1 MLGKIKNKLS
11 FNNKIIRWM
20 SVGLA
25 VIILLISGF
34 ALGFKFGKM
43 VPETISVKELSGT
56 SEGQPAAVNFGTFWQ
71 AWDVV
76 NKNYLNAGKIN
87 AQDKVYGAISGLV
100 GSLDDPYSVFLSPK
114 ENKKFQEDVQ
124 GNFGGIGAEIGI
136 KKNQLVVIAPLKDTP
151 ASRAG
156 LRAED
161 MILKIN
167 STSTEGM
174 TADDAVKLIRGPENT
189 NVTLMIMRENWEK
202 PKDFKITRG
211 KIIVPTL
218 DLTMKDGNIAYI
230 QLYTF
235 NSNANYLFYQTAT
248 KALSGGAKGIV
259 LDLRNNPGGY
269 LEVAVD
275 LGGWFLQKDTL
286 IVKEE
291 SRNGDIE
298 VLKANGNAALAG
310 FPVVV
315 LMNGGSASAS
325 EILAG
330 ALRDDRKVKLIGEK
344 SFGKGTVQELIP
356 LPDGSTV
363 KLTIA
368 HWVLPSGK
376 ILENGGLD
384 PDIEV
389 KITDDDI
396 KNKKDPQ
403 LDKALEVMK
412 GEIAKN
418 SK

>member
-1 MLGKIKNKLS
+1 MLPKVKNKFS
-11 FNNKIIRWM
+11 FNNKIIRLI
-20 SVGLA
+20 SITLTVAVLLA
-25 VIILLISGF
+25 SGF
-34 ALGFKFGKM
+34 AVGFRFGKM
-43 VPETISVKELSGT
+43 VPETIVIKEISGT
-56 SEGQPAAVNFGTFWQ
+56 SAGQPSAINFGTFWQ
-71 AWDVV
+71 AWNTV
-76 NKNYLNAGKIN
+76 NENYLNAEKIN

-100 GSLDDPYSVFLSPK
+100 GSLKDPYSIFFPPK

-136 KKNQLVVIAPLKDTP
+136 KKNQLVVVAPLKDTP
-151 ASRAG
+151 AERAG
-156 LRAED
+156 LKAED

-167 STSTEGM
+167 STSTDGM
-174 TADDAVKLIRGPENT
+174 TVDDAVKLIRGPENT
-189 NVTLMIMRENWEK
+189 DVTLMIMREEWEK

-235 NSNANYLFYQTAT
+235 NSNADYLFYQAAT
-248 KALSGGAKGIV
+248 KALSGGARGII

-275 LGGWFLQKDTL
+275 LGGWFLPKGTL

-291 SRNGDIE
+291 SRNGNVE
-298 VLKANGNAALAG
+298 VLKASGNAALVG
-310 FPVVV
+310 LPVVV

-330 ALRDDRKVKLIGEK
+330 ALRDNNVAKLIGEK

-356 LPDGSTV
+356 LQDGSTI

-376 ILENGGLD
+376 ILDNGGLD

-403 LDKALEVMK
+403 LDKALEVIR
-412 GEIAKN
+412 GEIAK
-418 SK
+418 K

>member
-1 MLGKIKNKLS
+1 MLKNFKDK
-11 FNNKIIRWM
+11 FCFDRKIILWI
-20 SVGLA
+20 SGALAAA
-25 VIILLISGF
+25 VILASGF
-34 ALGFKFGKM
+34 ALGFRQGKM
-43 VPETISVKELSGT
+43 FPQTISVSDVSNT
-56 SEGQPAAVNFGTFWQ
+56 SSGQPSVVDFGTFWQ

-76 NKNYLNAGKIN
+76 NKNYLNAGKIS
-87 AQDKVYGAISGLV
+87 AQDKVNGAIKGLV
-100 GSLDDPYSVFLSPK
+100 GSLNDPYSVFFPPK

-156 LRAED
+156 LKAGD

-167 STSTEGM
+167 STSTEEM
-174 TADDAVKLIRGPENT
+174 TSDEAVKLIRGPEKT
-189 NVTLMIMRENWEK
+189 QVILSIFREGWDK
-202 PKDFKITRG
+202 PQDFKIARET
-211 KIIVPTL
+211 IMVPTL
-218 DLTMKDGNIAYI
+218 DLTMKDGRIAYI

-235 NSNANYLFYQTAT
+235 NANAEYLFYNAVK
-248 KALSGGAKGIV
+248 KAANDGARGII

-269 LEVAVD
+269 LDVAVD
-275 LGGWFLQKDTL
+275 LGGWFFPKNTL
-286 IVKEE
+286 VVKEE
-291 SRNGDIE
+291 SRTGKSDE
-298 VLKANGNAALAG
+298 MRANGNAALAD

-315 LMNGGSASAS
+315 LINGGSASAA

-330 ALRDDRKVKLIGEK
+330 ALRDNNKVKLIGEK
-344 SFGKGTVQELIP
+344 SFGKGTVQQLMP
-356 LPDGSTV
+356 LRDGSTV

-389 KITDDDI
+389 KMTDEDI

-403 LDKALEVMK
+403 LEKALEVIK
-412 GEIAKN
+412 EEINLK
-418 SK
+418 

>member
-1 MLGKIKNKLS
+1 MLQKIKSKFSLD
-11 FNNKIIRWM
+11 NKIIRWA
-20 SVGLA
+20 SVVLA
-25 VIILLISGF
+25 AVVLLGSGF
-34 ALGFKFGKM
+34 AVGFGFGKM
-43 VPETISVKELSGT
+43 VPETVIVKELSGT
-56 SEGQPAAVNFGTFWQ
+56 SEGQPSAVNFGTFWQ

-87 AQDKVYGAISGLV
+87 SQDKVYGAISGLV
-100 GSLDDPYSVFLSPK
+100 GSLKDPYSIFFPPK
-114 ENKKFQEDVQ
+114 ENEKFQEDVR

-174 TADDAVKLIRGPENT
+174 TTDDAVKLIRGPENT
-189 NVTLMIMRENWEK
+189 DVTLMIMRESWEK

-211 KIIVPTL
+211 RIIVPTL
-218 DLTMKDGNIAYI
+218 DFTMKDGNIAYI

-235 NSNANYLFYQTAT
+235 NSNADYLFYQAAT
-248 KALSGGAKGIV
+248 RALSEGVKGIV

-269 LEVAVD
+269 LEVAVN
-275 LGGWFLQKDTL
+275 LGGWFLPKGTL

-291 SRNGDIE
+291 SRNGDVEI
-298 VLKANGNAALAG
+298 LKANGNAALAG
-310 FPVVV
+310 LPVVV

-330 ALRDDRKVKLIGEK
+330 ALRDDRGVKLIGEK

-356 LPDGSTV
+356 LPDGSTI

-368 HWVLPSGK
+368 HWVLPNGK
-376 ILENGGLD
+376 ILDNGGLE

-403 LDKALEVMK
+403 LDKALEIIK
-412 GEIAKN
+412 SEILN
-418 SK
+418 SKS

>member
-1 MLGKIKNKLS
+1 MLPKVKNKFS
-11 FNNKIIRWM
+11 FNNKIIRLI
-20 SVGLA
+20 SITLTVAVLLA
-25 VIILLISGF
+25 SGF
-34 ALGFKFGKM
+34 AVGFRFGKM
-43 VPETISVKELSGT
+43 VPETIVIKEISGT
-56 SEGQPAAVNFGTFWQ
+56 SAGQPSAINFGTFWQ
-71 AWDVV
+71 AWNTV
-76 NKNYLNAGKIN
+76 NENYLNAEKIN

-100 GSLDDPYSVFLSPK
+100 GSLKDPYSIFFPPK

-136 KKNQLVVIAPLKDTP
+136 KKNQLVVVAPLKDTP
-151 ASRAG
+151 AERAG
-156 LRAED
+156 LKAED

-167 STSTEGM
+167 STSTDGM
-174 TADDAVKLIRGPENT
+174 TVDDAVKLIRGPENT
-189 NVTLMIMRENWEK
+189 DVTLMIMREEWEK

-235 NSNANYLFYQTAT
+235 NSNADYLFYQAAT
-248 KALSGGAKGIV
+248 KALSGGARGII

-275 LGGWFLQKDTL
+275 LGGWFLPKGTL

-291 SRNGDIE
+291 SRNGNVE
-298 VLKANGNAALAG
+298 VLKASGNAALVG
-310 FPVVV
+310 LPVVV

-330 ALRDDRKVKLIGEK
+330 ALRDNNVAKLIGEK

-356 LPDGSTV
+356 LQDGSTI

-376 ILENGGLD
+376 ILDNGGHG

-403 LDKALEVMK
+403 LDKALEVIR
-412 GEIAKN
+412 GEIAK
-418 SK
+418 K